1 MLSVD
6 SWFGPTKGPVQHL
19 NIARMRA
26 MELQKPML
34 RVTNSGIS
42 AYIDERGNIVDKL
55 PSDVSDV
62 LKTTFYPVKGQTLY
76 SKFGNLFTY
85 ILCVILLTMGVA
97 SIIRKDDP
105 NAEIIEKM
113 VRS

>member
-1 MLSVD
+1 M
-6 SWFGPTKGPVQHL
+6 
-19 NIARMRA
+19 
-26 MELQKPML
+26 
-34 RVTNSGIS
+34 
-42 AYIDERGNIVDKL
+42 
-55 PSDVSDV
+55 SDV